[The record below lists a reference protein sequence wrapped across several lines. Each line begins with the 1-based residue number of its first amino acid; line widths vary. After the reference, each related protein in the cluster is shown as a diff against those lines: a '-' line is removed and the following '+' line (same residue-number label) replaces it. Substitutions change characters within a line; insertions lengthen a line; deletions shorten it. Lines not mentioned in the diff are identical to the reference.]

1 MKAMANSE
9 RRLEGELYAGTSDE
23 VIATIFAE
31 VFVLES
37 YFILLEWVPTFSESC
52 LAGLDRNNQ
61 FVHHYLHT
69 LNSSKNFQKTEYIR
83 GDLKSRVVKIRKL
96 KNSCSLNSLL
106 K

>member
-1 MKAMANSE
+1 MANSE

-52 LAGLDRNNQ
+52 LAGSWIETINLYIIIYIHSIRPR
-61 FVHHYLHT
+61 T
-69 LNSSKNFQKTEYIR
+69 SK
-83 GDLKSRVVKIRKL
+83 KL
-96 KNSCSLNSLL
+96 SISEETSNLV
-106 K
+106 